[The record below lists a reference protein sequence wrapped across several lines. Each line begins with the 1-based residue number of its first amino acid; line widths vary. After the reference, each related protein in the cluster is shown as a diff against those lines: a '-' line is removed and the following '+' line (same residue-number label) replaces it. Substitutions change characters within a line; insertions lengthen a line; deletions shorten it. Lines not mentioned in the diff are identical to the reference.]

1 MSNIDRHLI
10 NKPTRNGNPPV
21 KSMALRRGLPYGAVM
36 ATAGASAVAGA
47 CGWRFWSA
55 PLLLL
60 AIVQAAWIPLYGTW
74 RYRADF
80 RLGWPAWLVLGPARE
95 HAGIHTLPLGIAV
108 IAGELA
114 GLRFGEE
121 AVWAFR
127 VTAVY
132 LGLAWPF
139 TLLCV
144 DRFIASLA
152 VHGLELSAVD
162 GSWFLVPAALLGT
175 GIATGKAAA
184 QLALPPALMLAS
196 LAFTAALLGGTGY
209 WLVAAAAGLRLL
221 RFGLRGAP
229 RAPWWISMGCA
240 GLAAAALARLLA
252 NPVLSGLAHT
262 FLSAAVA
269 IAAVTAIALFVP
281 MAAGG
286 LLFLLTTC
294 RFRAKAPWPPT
305 FSTAV
310 FALGCLQAAKVLHS
324 HPLHWLGLAA
334 SAATLLFW
342 AVTAGWNTVFRPLR
356 TNTSA

>member
-1 MSNIDRHLI
+1 MNQ
-10 NKPTRNGNPPV
+10 PTRDGKYPV

-47 CGWRFWSA
+47 CGWHFWSA

-80 RLGWPAWLVLGPARE
+80 RFGWPAWLMLGPAHE

-108 IAGELA
+108 ITGELA

-121 AVWAFR
+121 AAWALCI
-127 VTAVY
+127 TAVY
-132 LGLAWPF
+132 LGLAWLF
-139 TLLCV
+139 TLLCL

-152 VHGLELSAVD
+152 VHGLELKAVD

-184 QLALPPALMLAS
+184 QLATPPALMLAS
-196 LAFTAALLGGTGY
+196 LAFTAALLGGAGY

-229 RAPWWISMGCA
+229 QALWWISMGCA
-240 GLAAAALARLLA
+240 GLAAAALAQLLA
-252 NPVLSGLAHT
+252 HPVLSGLVHT
-262 FLSAAVA
+262 CLSAAVA
-269 IAAVTAIALFVP
+269 IAAITAIALFVP
-281 MAAGG
+281 VAAGS
-286 LLFLLTTC
+286 LLFLFTTC

-310 FALGCLQAAKVLHS
+310 CALGCLQAAKVLHS
-324 HPLHWLGLAA
+324 HPLHWVGLTA

-342 AVTAGWNTVFRPLR
+342 GVTAGWNAVFRPLQI
-356 TNTSA
+356 NTSA